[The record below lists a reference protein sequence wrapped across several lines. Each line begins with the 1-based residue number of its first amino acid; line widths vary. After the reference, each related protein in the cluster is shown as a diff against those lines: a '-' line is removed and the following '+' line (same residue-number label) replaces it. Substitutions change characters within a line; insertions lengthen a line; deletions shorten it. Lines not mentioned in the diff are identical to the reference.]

1 MASATSITAT
11 TASDAASAR
20 VIVPTAATLR
30 TPPRDLTALFAPES
44 VAIVSASNHPG
55 KYGNWLS
62 VRSLRGPRPVHLI
75 NRTNPTVLGRSTSPS
90 LTAVGS
96 KIDLAIIAVPAA
108 AFDGAIQDAI
118 DARVS
123 AIVAITAGLG
133 EAGPQAAAQQ
143 RALVRRVRAAGISM
157 VGPNCMGLLDTT
169 SGLDATV
176 NDFTPGSVAIISQSG
191 NLAVDIGGHLA
202 DLGMG
207 VSRFVSLGNSADVD
221 AADLIDSCVQH
232 KGTDAIAVY
241 CEGFGDGRKFA
252 RSVARAHAAGKPV
265 VLLSVGRGAASTR
278 GAASHTGSMVT
289 SNVVLAAM
297 CESTGAELVT
307 TPHGMAALLQ
317 ALVRWKAPTGRK
329 VAVLADG
336 GGHGSLMSDSL
347 EDVGMHVEEFGA
359 QLSARVAAELPATAG
374 TVNPVDVAGGGEQDI
389 TCFPRVVDV
398 LGAGGEAD
406 AVMVTGLFGGY
417 SHYDPAVT
425 STEIAAAAS
434 IVQAARR
441 NPTPV
446 FVHTVFT
453 DSAPAKT
460 LRDGGIP
467 VYRSMEDAA
476 WSLARITA
484 RAERRVDGVPE
495 TEAVAPALTE
505 TGYWPA
511 RRVLTDAGIPFGRAA
526 EVSTFGEMRGFAAD
540 LQFPMVLKA
549 LGDEHKSDRGGVL
562 LGIADHDEL
571 NAAWVD
577 LQNRLAPPTVS
588 IEEQLDLTDA
598 VELIVGARQDPAFG
612 TIVLVGLGGFFTELF
627 SDIRCELGPVT
638 VETAKEMLLALSGS
652 EMLTGFRGRAPVD
665 LDATAELVSSISHF
679 AAAHPEI
686 GEIECNP
693 VAATPTGVTAL
704 DARIIL
710 LDPTEED

>member
-1 MASATSITAT
+1 MSHGLTA
-11 TASDAASAR
+11 
-20 VIVPTAATLR
+20 PTVA
-30 TPPRDLTALFAPES
+30 RDLRSLFSPES
-44 VAIVSASNHPG
+44 IAIVGASNHPG

-62 VRSLRGPRPVHLI
+62 VRALRGPRPVHLI
-75 NRTNPTVLGRSTSPS
+75 NRTSPTVLGRPTSPS
-90 LTAVGS
+90 LVAVGS
-96 KIDLAIIAVPAA
+96 KVDLAIIAVPAA

-118 DARVS
+118 DAQVG

-143 RALVRRVRAAGISM
+143 RALVRRVRAAGIAL

-176 NDFTPGSVAIISQSG
+176 NDFEPGTVAIISQSG
-191 NLAVDIGGHLA
+191 NLALDIGGHLA
-202 DLGMG
+202 GLGMG

-232 KGTDAIAVY
+232 EGTEAIAVY

-252 RSVARAHAAGKPV
+252 RAVARAHAAGKPV

-289 SNVVLAAM
+289 SSVVLEAM
-297 CESTGAELVT
+297 CESTGAELVK

-347 EDVGMHVEEFGA
+347 DEVGMAVEEFSTG
-359 QLSARVAAELPATAG
+359 LSARVAAELPSTAG

-389 TCFPRVVDV
+389 TCFPRAVDV
-398 LGAGGEAD
+398 LAASDEVD
-406 AVMVTGLFGGY
+406 AVMMTGMFGGY

-425 STEIAAAAS
+425 SSEIAAAVSIAGAS
-434 IVQAARR
+434 SW
-441 NPTPV
+441 NETPV
-446 FVHTVFT
+446 FVQTVFC
-453 DSAPAKT
+453 DSAPAKV

-467 VYRSMEDAA
+467 VYRTMEDAA

-484 RAERRVDGVPE
+484 RAERLMEGVPE
-495 TEAVAPALTE
+495 TDAVAAPLTE

-511 RRVLTDAGIPFGRAA
+511 RRALTDAGIGFGKAA
-526 EVSTFGEMRGFAAD
+526 EISTLGELHTAITDFE
-540 LQFPMVLKA
+540 FPMVLKA
-549 LGDEHKSDRGGVL
+549 LGDEHKSDRGGVV
-562 LGIADHDEL
+562 LGIADYDEL
-571 NAAWVD
+571 RAAWVD
-577 LQNRLAPPTVS
+577 LQDCLSPPSVS
-588 IEEQLDLTDA
+588 VEEQLDLTDA

-612 TIVLVGLGGFFTELF
+612 SIVLVGLGGFFTELF

-638 VETAKEMLLALSGS
+638 VKTAKDMLLGLTGAA
-652 EMLTGFRGRAPVD
+652 MLTGFRGRSPID
-665 LDATAELVSSISHF
+665 LDATAELVSSLSHF

-686 GEIECNP
+686 GEVECNP
-693 VAATPTGVTAL
+693 VAATPTGATAL

-710 LDPTEED
+710 RDPTEEDR